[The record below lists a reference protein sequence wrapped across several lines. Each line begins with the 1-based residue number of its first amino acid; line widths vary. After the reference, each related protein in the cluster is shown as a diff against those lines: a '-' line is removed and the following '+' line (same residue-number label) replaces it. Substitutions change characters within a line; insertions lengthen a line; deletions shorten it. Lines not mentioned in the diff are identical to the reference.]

1 MMLMYPYW
9 RETAGVSRR
18 SMASRLGRSGL
29 DILFR
34 MEFLFAVNLAD
45 RGYRAARPPT
55 TPPAAVG
62 RACPPS
68 MGRGGG
74 KAAKIL
80 PRTPRPA
87 GGSGLRIGR
96 TLQVPPQP
104 GAGEGP
110 QPPGA
115 PGREADHRRGLL

>member
-18 SMASRLGRSGL
+18 SMASRLGRSDL

-45 RGYRAARPPT
+45 RGDRASRPPT
-55 TPPAAVG
+55 TTAASVG
-62 RACPPS
+62 RACHPS
-68 MGRGGG
+68 MRRGGG

-87 GGSGLRIGR
+87 GGARLRVGR
-96 TLQVPPQP
+96 TLQ
-104 GAGEGP
+104 
-110 QPPGA
+110 
-115 PGREADHRRGLL
+115 